1 MVRRGWDSGLDFE
14 EAYRRMLGHMLS
26 SRSPYDVVLL
36 VQLRNGSRVGEA
48 VEATVRFC
56 KSGQDQ
62 VLVRVEKH
70 RDGDQRLMVLPE
82 ELRSGEGRQL
92 LSEACAALSAL
103 RNPKAAVKVYCRRA
117 YGFNTHGLRYA
128 FVSYLLKKGVSP
140 SIVAKVVGHRSLDHI
155 LHYTEVRLAKEV
167 LAGLRGPEAVEQ
179 LQRVVAFPRSFWGK
193 GQGCREGRLAS

>member
-1 MVRRGWDSGLDFE
+1 M
-14 EAYRRMLGHMLS
+14 
-26 SRSPYDVVLL
+26 
-36 VQLRNGSRVGEA
+36 
-48 VEATVRFC
+48 RFC
-56 KSGQDQ
+56 EAGQDQ

-82 ELRSGEGRQL
+82 EPRSGEGRQL
-92 LSEACAALSAL
+92 LSEACDALSAL

-140 SIVAKVVGHRSLDHI
+140 SIVAKITGHRPLDHI
-155 LHYTEVRLAKEV
+155 LHYTRSGSLRRYWLAS
-167 LAGLRGPEAVEQ
+167 GGPEAVEQ

-193 GQGCREGRLAS
+193 GHGCREGRLAS

>member
-1 MVRRGWDSGLDFE
+1 
-14 EAYRRMLGHMLS
+14 MLS

-36 VQLRNGSRVGEA
+36 VQLRNGSRAGEA

-56 KSGQDQ
+56 EAGQDQ

-70 RDGDQRLMVLPE
+70 RDGDQRIMVLPE

-92 LSEACAALSAL
+92 LSEACAALSDL

-128 FVSYLLKKGVSP
+128 FVSYPSEKGRVALHSRKGSWPQVPRPHP
-140 SIVAKVVGHRSLDHI
+140 SLHR
-155 LHYTEVRLAKEV
+155 
-167 LAGLRGPEAVEQ
+167 
-179 LQRVVAFPRSFWGK
+179 
-193 GQGCREGRLAS
+193 GQAR

>member
-14 EAYRRMLGHMLS
+14 EAYRRILDHMLS

-36 VQLRNGSRVGEA
+36 IQLRNGSRVGEA
-48 VEATVRFC
+48 VEADRRFC
-56 KSGQDQ
+56 EAGQDQ

-70 RDGDQRLMVLPE
+70 RDGDQRLMVLPA

-92 LSEACAALSAL
+92 LSEACARLSAL
-103 RNPKAAVKVYCRRA
+103 RNTKAAIKVYCRRA

-140 SIVAKVVGHRSLDHI
+140 SIVAKITGHRSLDHI
-155 LHYTEVRLAKEV
+155 LHYTEVRLAEEV
-167 LAGLRGPEAVEQ
+167 LAGLRGWGA
-179 LQRVVAFPRSFWGK
+179 RARGSFPQKLLGK
-193 GQGCREGRLAS
+193 RPWMP

>member
-1 MVRRGWDSGLDFE
+1 
-14 EAYRRMLGHMLS
+14 MLGHMLS

-56 KSGQDQ
+56 EAGQDQ
-62 VLVRVEKH
+62 VLVRVKRH
-70 RDGDQRLMVLPE
+70 RDGDQRLMVLSE

-92 LSEACAALSAL
+92 LKEACAALSVL
-103 RNPKAAVKVYCRRA
+103 RNPKAAVKVHCRRA

-155 LHYTEVRLAKEV
+155 LHYTEVRLAEEV
-167 LAGLRGPEAVEQ
+167 LADLRGP
-179 LQRVVAFPRSFWGK
+179 
-193 GQGCREGRLAS
+193 